1 MTAASH
7 PYALFLWSA
16 QQFQHADLILSFS
29 YDGLGRRHS
38 NSINGTSTTFTMT
51 ASPRCRRSARARPP
65 SSPVLG
71 STST

>member
-38 NSINGTSTTFTMT
+38 NSINGTSTTFTRG
-51 ASPRCRRSARARPP
+51 AS
-65 SSPVLG
+65 
-71 STST
+71 